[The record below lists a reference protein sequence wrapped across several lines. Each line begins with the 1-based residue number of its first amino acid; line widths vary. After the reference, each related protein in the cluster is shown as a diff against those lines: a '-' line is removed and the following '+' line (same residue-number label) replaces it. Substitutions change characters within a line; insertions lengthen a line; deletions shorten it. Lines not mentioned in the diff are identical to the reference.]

1 MKKTNVAA
9 LGLMTFSLF
18 LGAGNVIFPPMIGQM
33 AGHNTFMAGLG
44 FIAGDVGLTLL
55 ALIAIS
61 MIGGPDKILQDFPA
75 FIQKLFWVV
84 LFIIIGPAFVIPRAA
99 MVAYETG
106 FFPFVGENALIFYS
120 YAFVFLFVGMVLTLN
135 PQKIVA
141 TVGKWMTPAL
151 LILLTTIAVATLLAP
166 QSAIEP
172 ARGNYQEQAF
182 SEGLIQG
189 YLTMDAL
196 GALGFGWILASA
208 IKGLGVTSSRGI
220 SQYTAIAGVF
230 AATGMVAVYSAM
242 LYLGATSSGV
252 APNAENGGHILTA
265 YVAELFGPA
274 GMVMLAAVIS
284 LACLT
289 TCIGVAGA
297 GAEYFHKVAPG
308 IRYRHYV
315 VLIFSCSAIVATVGL
330 EKLIGITVP
339 VIVSFYPVTI
349 AVIVTT
355 LLRPWLADPKTVNY
369 ILSSTAL
376 CFGLIDGIMAAG
388 WLPVAVA
395 SWLNSYLPLFDLGMG
410 WVVPG
415 SFALLAGIGL
425 TQFRAK
431 TSRTKAAGLTLD

>member
-172 ARGNYQEQAF
+172 ACGNYQEQAF

-252 APNAENGGHILTA
+252 APNAENGGPYSHGLCRRVIWA
-265 YVAELFGPA
+265 SRYGYVSCCDIA
-274 GMVMLAAVIS
+274 G
-284 LACLT
+284 
-289 TCIGVAGA
+289 
-297 GAEYFHKVAPG
+297 
-308 IRYRHYV
+308 
-315 VLIFSCSAIVATVGL
+315 
-330 EKLIGITVP
+330 
-339 VIVSFYPVTI
+339 
-349 AVIVTT
+349 
-355 LLRPWLADPKTVNY
+355 
-369 ILSSTAL
+369 
-376 CFGLIDGIMAAG
+376 
-388 WLPVAVA
+388 
-395 SWLNSYLPLFDLGMG
+395 LFDNMYRCGG
-410 WVVPG
+410 CRCGVFP
-415 SFALLAGIGL
+415 
-425 TQFRAK
+425 
-431 TSRTKAAGLTLD
+431 